1 MIHILHIN
9 LIAGRSGAAGLCQ
22 SIIDGLDPEQFSS
35 HQLVWYDFVGQ
46 KNTTSKYITTTSK
59 RYKTIRYKG
68 AVWLNF
74 LFELMTP
81 GCIDYKR
88 LSQQDFYQQTDII
101 HLHSIQWWYCNRHDL
116 NKISTEKKII
126 MTLHDDRII
135 SWNDDNNNLFPYK
148 TKSQYNKRLKI
159 LQPLPITYVW
169 VSDWMTHKT
178 EQDAIIWNNTVTT
191 IYNGINTDI
200 FKQSDKVKARKKLWL
215 ALDKTISISI
225 AWSGSQSN
233 LKGLQYVKKIA
244 KQYKSSDSSVLFIT
258 LWNHKYSSYDNVI
271 ELPFI
276 SQQDMAL
283 YFSAAD
289 IFLYPTLA
297 DSFGL
302 VVSESLACWCPV
314 VTFNTGWVP
323 EIVTHKKD
331 SYIAKYKDY
340 DDLLQW
346 FERMIT
352 HKDNPITLN
361 DKFSLHN
368 MIQQYQQLYLNLY
381 NS

>member
-22 SIIDGLDPEQFSS
+22 SIIDGLDSEQFSS

-81 GCIDYKR
+81 WCIDYKR
-88 LSQQDFYQQTDII
+88 LSLQDFYQQADII
-101 HLHSIQWWYCNRHDL
+101 HLHSIQWWYFNRQDL
-116 NKISTEKKII
+116 DKISQEKKII
-126 MTLHDDRII
+126 MTLHDDRIL
-135 SWNDDNNNLFPYK
+135 SWNDNDNNLFPYK
-148 TKSQYNKRLKI
+148 TRFQYNKRLKI

-169 VSDWMTHKT
+169 VSDWMSNKIKN
-178 EQDAIIWNNTVTT
+178 DPIVWSNAVYT
-191 IYNGINTDI
+191 IYNGINTSI
-200 FKQSDKVKARKKLWL
+200 FKETDKIQARNQLWL
-215 ALDKTISISI
+215 PLDKTISISI
-225 AWSGSQSN
+225 AWSGSKSN
-233 LKGLQYVKKIA
+233 LKGLQYVKKLA
-244 KQYKSSDSSVLFIT
+244 KQYKNDSSLLFIT
-258 LWNHKYSSYDNVI
+258 LWNHKAHSYDNII
-271 ELPFI
+271 EIPFI
-276 SQQDMAL
+276 SQQEMAL

-302 VVSESLACWCPV
+302 VVAESLACWCPV
-314 VTFNTGWVP
+314 ITFNTWWVP
-323 EIVTHKKD
+323 EIITNKKGN
-331 SYIAKYKDY
+331 YIAKYKDY

-346 FERMIT
+346 FQWAIKQKNT
-352 HKDNPITLN
+352 ISVSFDH
-361 DKFSLHN
+361 KFSLHN
-368 MIQQYQQLYLNLY
+368 MIQQYQELYLKLHNT
-381 NS
+381 